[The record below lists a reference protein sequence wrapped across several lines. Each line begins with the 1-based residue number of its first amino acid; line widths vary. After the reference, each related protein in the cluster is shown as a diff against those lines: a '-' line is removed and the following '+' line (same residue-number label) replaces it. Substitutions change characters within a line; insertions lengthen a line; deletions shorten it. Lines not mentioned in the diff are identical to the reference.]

1 MAQPLSH
8 LSHLSHLSLG
18 DFLEWENAQ
27 DTRNEFCRGAV
38 FVIGDT
44 RRVHGLV
51 AGNLSVALK
60 VHLKGT
66 PCRAFGVSM
75 KVQVAN
81 DAVFYPDVFVTCD
94 PQDLKTDMVFR
105 SPSLIVEVLSGSTQA
120 YNRGLKFTA
129 YRQLASL
136 QEYVLIDPDTRQV
149 EVYRRNERQ
158 NFELIDQSGQAE
170 LVLDSVGM
178 RLAMAEVFDGVE
190 EPAGTGTG

>member
-1 MAQPLSH
+1 MSVPALK
-8 LSHLSHLSLG
+8 LTIG
-18 DFLEWENAQ
+18 EFLEWENAQ
-27 DTRNEFCRGAV
+27 ETRHEFYRGEV
-38 FVIGDT
+38 FAMVGV
-44 RRVHGLV
+44 RRVHALIS
-51 AGNLSVALK
+51 GNLFAALK
-60 VHLKGT
+60 THLKDT
-66 PCRAFGVSM
+66 RCRAFTESV

-81 DAVFYPDVFVTCD
+81 DALFYPDVFVTCD

-105 SPSLIVEVLSGSTQA
+105 SPSLIVEVLSDSTQA

-136 QEYVLIDPDTRQV
+136 QEYVLIDPESRRV

-158 NFELIDQSGQAE
+158 NFELIDQTGNVE

-190 EPAGTGTG
+190 APAGTGAG

>member
-1 MAQPLSH
+1 MSVPALK
-8 LSHLSHLSLG
+8 LTIG
-18 DFLEWENAQ
+18 EFLEWENAQ
-27 DTRNEFCRGAV
+27 ETRHEFYRGEV
-38 FVIGDT
+38 FAMVGV
-44 RRVHGLV
+44 RRVHALIS
-51 AGNLSVALK
+51 GNLFAALK
-60 VHLKGT
+60 AHLKDT
-66 PCRAFGVSM
+66 RCRAFTESV

-81 DAVFYPDVFVTCD
+81 DALFYPDVFVTCD

-105 SPSLIVEVLSGSTQA
+105 SPSLIVEVLSDSTQA

-136 QEYVLIDPDTRQV
+136 QEYVLIDPESRRV

-158 NFELIDQSGQAE
+158 NFELIDQTGNVE

-190 EPAGTGTG
+190 APAGTGAG

>member
-1 MAQPLSH
+1 MSVPALK
-8 LSHLSHLSLG
+8 LTIG
-18 DFLEWENAQ
+18 EFLEWENAQ
-27 DTRNEFCRGAV
+27 ETRHEFYRGEV
-38 FVIGDT
+38 FAMVGV
-44 RRVHGLV
+44 RRVHALIS
-51 AGNLSVALK
+51 GNLFAALK
-60 VHLKGT
+60 THLKDT
-66 PCRAFGVSM
+66 RCRAFTESV

-81 DAVFYPDVFVTCD
+81 DALFYPDVFVTCD

-105 SPSLIVEVLSGSTQA
+105 SPSLIVEVLSDSTQA

-136 QEYVLIDPDTRQV
+136 QEYVLIDPESRRV

-158 NFELIDQSGQAE
+158 NFELIDQTGNVE

-190 EPAGTGTG
+190 EPAGTGAG